1 MPVHGVAFFENVD
14 NGTTA
19 FGGVAAL
26 RSELDKVNGDDYYA
40 HNTFN
45 KIMGAYVLSTVTT
58 RARISAPSI
67 KKSALFELAPLDNA
81 AEPPSRP
88 AFIDLRNSPLQLEG
102 GEQVNIQT
110 MNSGAAAV
118 DQWGLLWLC
127 DEVPQPV
134 QASEIIHIRATN
146 TATLTDSAWTNV
158 SLTLDEDLPVGD
170 YDVIGM
176 KAMSAGCIAAR
187 AVFEGQVNRPM
198 VIGCDAITDV
208 DEMLF
213 RNGNMG
219 VLGTMRHDTPP
230 TIDFLSLSADNSQVV
245 WLDIVKKG

>member
-1 MPVHGVAFFENVD
+1 MGVHGVAFFENVD

-19 FGGVAAL
+19 FGGIAAL
-26 RSELDKVNGDDYYA
+26 RSEIDKVNGDDYFC

-67 KKSALFELAPLDNA
+67 KKAALFELAPLDNA

-88 AFIDLRNSPLQLEG
+88 AFIDLRNAPIPLVG
-102 GEQVNIQT
+102 GEQVNVQD
-110 MNSGAAAV
+110 MNSGGAAV
-118 DQWGLLWLC
+118 DHWGLLWMC

-134 QASEIIHIRATN
+134 QAEEIIHIRATN
-146 TATLTDSAWTNV
+146 AATLVDSAWTNV
-158 SLTLDEDLPVGD
+158 SLTLDEDLPVGE

-208 DEMLF
+208 DEALF

-219 VLGTMRHDTPP
+219 VFGRMQHDTPP
-230 TIDFLSLSADNSQVV
+230 TIDFLSLSADSAQTV
-245 WLDIVKKG
+245 WLDLIKVA